1 LHDNWANHILAV
13 QAPELFSFAK
23 NKMISVQKAFNHDD
37 FSDLFQLPLSQ
48 AAFLQLHGIQQLIDD
63 RPLSDNNDKWNYIWG
78 SNIFASAKVYKLLIG
93 HQEIHPVFKWLWKS
107 RCQPKHRVF
116 FWPLI
121 NDRLSTRNILRRR
134 HMQLDSYNCDLC
146 NSLVEESENHLF
158 MDCPFARMCWDF
170 IHIDIPQN
178 SGFPELA
185 SQMKDQL
192 NSQFFME

>member
-1 LHDNWANHILAV
+1 
-13 QAPELFSFAK
+13 
-23 NKMISVQKAFNHDD
+23 M
-37 FSDLFQLPLSQ
+37 
-48 AAFLQLHGIQQLIDD
+48 
-63 RPLSDNNDKWNYIWG
+63 
-78 SNIFASAKVYKLLIG
+78 LIG
-93 HQEIHPVFKWLWKS
+93 HQEIHPVFKWLWKI
-107 RCQPKHRVF
+107 RCQPKYRVF

-146 NSLVEESENHLF
+146 NSLVEESANHLF

-170 IHIDIPQN
+170 IHIDIPLN

-192 NSQFFME
+192 NSQFFMEAIILLCWTIWSARNELIFRGVRLNLARINRVFFKELNLLQYRVKVGQEDHLFSWIQSLE